1 MKNTKEIKLQIIDNY
16 IDWFTSN
23 ESERGSMK
31 EEATTYV
38 KDDWVDEIEQ
48 SNSLLNSEKA
58 KEIAL
63 VASVIL
69 NEDLLNG
76 TVFQTFDNAYS
87 IAEKFVLKY
96 GYCEETAQIHWGVD
110 AEFDETVIEFT
121 ENHIKKTNNNK

>member
-23 ESERGSMK
+23 ESERESMK

-48 SNSLLNSEKA
+48 STSLLNPEKA

-63 VASVIL
+63 VAAVIL
-69 NEDLLNG
+69 NEGLLNG
-76 TVFQTFDNAYS
+76 TVFQTFDCAYS

-96 GYCEETAQIHWGVD
+96 GYCEETTQIHWGVD
-110 AEFDETVIEFT
+110 AEFDETVIEFA
-121 ENHIKKTNNNK
+121 EDHIKKYVNN